1 MTNTA
6 KALYTLW
13 CECCEREGAA
23 VMVLPCGG
31 FAAYRPDCLK
41 RYERQLAHDNWAN
54 AQGLDD

>member
-1 MTNTA
+1 
-6 KALYTLW
+6 
-13 CECCEREGAA
+13 
-23 VMVLPCGG
+23 MVLPCGG